1 MTRSVSTALALTL
14 GLAVSAAVVFTVFAQ
29 RNHAVSAS
37 GPAPD
42 APSAS
47 EVVFTQAQPSAEEK
61 TSLQAPAPPKVQP
74 QDKSDEWTDSGDD
87 GGIRSGSLSITAT
100 PKTNP
105 ETVKVEKLPEIEV
118 DSSNVRSIPKA
129 SVQPIRESK
138 REIRLTS
145 TLPGGSLAEKLTDAE
160 AETVQTWRPAFASQG
175 FRGARLDAFAV
186 SQDGSVLAIAE
197 RTGTYNGPNGTRIV
211 LVNTS
216 NWQFI
221 RVFTVGRMLKK
232 LAFVPGGTALAAIAF
247 PQAALKQEFG
257 LAVLDLAEEK
267 EQGFLPLSFPFNTKI
282 EPEDIALL
290 AMEERIICSGFFG
303 STVFCIHLPVAKE
316 EDSGAQF
323 PFHTFETVSPAS
335 ALAITPDGKSLA
347 AASLKAI
354 EYFDLNSSAK
364 YRRKSIT
371 SLDLGWKPV
380 AIHFLNGAQT
390 DFVLCPAYRDDTAPI
405 FVRSAAKDSLD
416 GRSAGFAVPMEQG
429 SRIGVAFKVKGR
441 IDIVD
446 PATLEAN
453 DSVILEQLRPE
464 TTGDTA
470 FVFYHDAIHAFCVI
484 DTNGNCFAAGK
495 REGEKRWS
503 KRIIWNGGA
512 SKR

>member
-14 GLAVSAAVVFTVFAQ
+14 GLAVSAAVFVTVFAQ
-29 RNHAVSAS
+29 KNHAVSAS
-37 GPAPD
+37 PVD
-42 APSAS
+42 APAVS
-47 EVVFTQAQPSAEEK
+47 EEVSPRIQQAKEAPAVSR
-61 TSLQAPAPPKVQP
+61 TPAPPQVQP
-74 QDKSDEWTDSGDD
+74 EETETADKS

-100 PKTNP
+100 PTTNP
-105 ETVKVEKLPEIEV
+105 VTLKEEKLPEIEV
-118 DSSNVRSIPKA
+118 DSSNVRSIPKS

-138 REIRLTS
+138 RELRLTS
-145 TLPGGSLAEKLTDAE
+145 SLPAGSLAEKLADAN
-160 AETVQTWRPAFASQG
+160 AETVPAWRPAFASQG

-186 SQDGSVLAIAE
+186 SPDKSVLAIAE
-197 RTGTYNGPNGTRIV
+197 RTGTSNGPNGTRII

-221 RVFTVGRMLKK
+221 RVFTVGRMLKRI
-232 LAFVPGGTALAAIAF
+232 AFIPGTTTLAAVAF
-247 PQAALKQEFG
+247 PQAALKQDFG
-257 LAVLDLAEEK
+257 LAVLDLAEGK

-282 EPEDIALL
+282 EPDEIALL
-290 AMEERIICSGFFG
+290 AMQERIICSGFFG
-303 STVFCIHLPVAKE
+303 PTVFCIHLPVAKE
-316 EDSGAQF
+316 EDSGAKF

-335 ALAITPDGKSLA
+335 ALAVTPDGKSLA

-354 EYFDLNSSAK
+354 EYFELNSSDK

-380 AIHFLNGAQT
+380 DIHFLNGAQT

-405 FVRSAAKDSLD
+405 FVRSAVKNSLD
-416 GRSAGFAVPMEQG
+416 GRSAGFAVPVEKD
-429 SRIGVAFKVKGR
+429 SLIGVAFKVKGR
-441 IDIVD
+441 IDVID
-446 PATLEAN
+446 PATLDAS
-453 DSVILEQLRPE
+453 DSVILEQLRPA

-470 FVFYHDAIHAFCVI
+470 FVFYHDAIRAFCVI

-495 REGEKRWS
+495 KEDEKRWS

>member
-14 GLAVSAAVVFTVFAQ
+14 GLAVSAAVFVTVFAQ
-29 RNHAVSAS
+29 KNHDVSAS
-37 GPAPD
+37 AGGTPAAAEEVSPRIQPSKADPAVSRTPAP
-42 APSAS
+42 P
-47 EVVFTQAQPSAEEK
+47 QAQP
-61 TSLQAPAPPKVQP
+61 
-74 QDKSDEWTDSGDD
+74 DETETKENN

-100 PKTNP
+100 PRTNP
-105 ETVKVEKLPEIEV
+105 ETVKEEKLPEIEL
-118 DSSNVRSIPKA
+118 DSSNVRLIPKA

-138 REIRLTS
+138 RELRLTS
-145 TLPGGSLAEKLTDAE
+145 SLPAGSLAEKLTDAN
-160 AETVQTWRPAFASQG
+160 AETVPVWRPAFASQG

-186 SQDGSVLAIAE
+186 SPDGSVLAIAE
-197 RTGTYNGPNGTRIV
+197 RTGTSNGPNGTRIV
-211 LVNTS
+211 LINTS

-232 LAFVPGGTALAAIAF
+232 LAFIPGGTELAAVAF
-247 PQAALKQEFG
+247 PQAVLKQEFG
-257 LAVLDLAEEK
+257 LAILDLAEEK

-290 AMEERIICSGFFG
+290 AMQERIVCSGFFG

-316 EDSGAQF
+316 NSEV

-335 ALAITPDGKSLA
+335 ALAVTPDGKSLA

-354 EYFDLNSSAK
+354 EYFDLNPSAK

-380 AIHFLNGAQT
+380 DIHFLNGAQT

-405 FVRSAAKDSLD
+405 FVRSSVKNSLD

-441 IDIVD
+441 IDVID
-446 PATLEAN
+446 PATLDAA
-453 DSVILEQLRPE
+453 DSVILEQLRPA

-470 FVFYHDAIHAFCVI
+470 FVFYHDAIQAFCVI
-484 DTNGNCFAAGK
+484 DTNGNGFAAGK
-495 REGEKRWS
+495 KEDEKRWS